1 MLEGKKKKNCFK
13 TTRQTGMEMQMR
25 ETENSKNQK
34 SRRRVNRTKVKKTHL
49 VIIPSPEDREKKGPN
64 SSS

>member
-1 MLEGKKKKNCFK
+1 MLEGKKKKDWLQ

-25 ETENSKNQK
+25 NRNSKNQK
-34 SRRRVNRTKVKKTHL
+34 SRRRANRTGVKKTHL
-49 VIIPSPEDREKKGPN
+49 VIIIRPEDTKKKGPN